1 MSVATVPEALRGDA
15 RLWHGVAEG
24 GEAPPLGVCRLPVA
38 DLHVEDG
45 GRPGA
50 GVGTQVMRGER
61 VRILAEGTGLDHGWL
76 RVACEHD
83 HYLGWVR
90 GVAIDRGDG
99 PRPYGVP
106 THVVSVPRSFLY
118 PVPDLAKRPPVA
130 TLTIGARVSVKRTE
144 RVRDTPY
151 AVLDDGRS
159 IIERHLARRG
169 THARDPVA
177 IAERLL
183 HTPYLWG
190 GRTALGL
197 DCSGLVQLTH
207 ALCGRRVMRDADQQ
221 GLTVGTQIEAG
232 FDALGVPGT
241 ELKRGD
247 LVFWRGHVGMMMD
260 AERMIH
266 ASGHAMA
273 VTIEPLV
280 DAVRRIRPLYG
291 DPTGLRR
298 P

>member
-1 MSVATVPEALRGDA
+1 MSLTIPDELAGDA
-15 RLWHGVAEG
+15 RLWTQADGDEQ
-24 GEAPPLGVCRLPVA
+24 PPLGVCRLPVA
-38 DLHVEDG
+38 DIHTEAD
-45 GRPGA
+45 GRPGV
-50 GVGTQVMRGER
+50 GVGTQIMRGER
-61 VRILAEGTGLDHGWL
+61 VRVLGEGMGLDHGWL

-83 HYLGWVR
+83 NYLGWVR
-90 GVAIDRGDG
+90 GIAIDRGDG

-106 THVVSVPRSFLY
+106 SHVVSAVRTFLY

-130 TLTIGARVSVKRTE
+130 TLTMGARVSVKRTE

-151 AVLDDGRS
+151 AILDDGRAVV
-159 IIERHLARRG
+159 ERHLARRG

-190 GRTALGL
+190 GRTAMGV
-197 DCSGLVQLTH
+197 DCSGLVQLTY
-207 ALCGRRVMRDADQQ
+207 ALCGRRVLRDADQQ
-221 GLTVGTQIEAG
+221 HASIGEPVE
-232 FDALGVPGT
+232 T
-241 ELKRGD
+241 EFATGGMPEVELRRGD
-247 LVFWRGHVGMMMD
+247 LVFWKGHVGMMMD

-273 VTIEPLV
+273 VTIEPLNE
-280 DAVRRIRPLYG
+280 AVRRIRGLYG
-291 DPTGLRR
+291 SPIGVRR